1 MSSCIYNSLCFGQN
15 HEIEKC
21 GIFDL
26 HLILYRV
33 IMTFVGDLLLNALM
47 GLWSNNELIDISL
60 IIENVVSDGISQM

>member
-21 GIFDL
+21 KIFDL
-26 HLILYRV
+26 HLLFYRV
-33 IMTFVGDLLLNALM
+33 NMFLVGDLLLNALM